1 MTDKLR
7 KYVLPNI
14 PFVFIG
20 WAFLKLGTAYRLA
33 AGSDFAHKFIGLGQT
48 VGAAFADFAPG
59 LAPFDWLVGIVGAV
73 AFRLLICFKSKNA
86 KKFRR
91 DEEYGSARWGSE
103 KDIRPFVD
111 PKFENNM
118 ILTATEQLTMNTRPK
133 NPANARNLNF
143 CGIGSSGSG
152 KTRFWLTPQLLQAHS
167 SYVVVDP
174 KGGVLGQVGSFLQKR
189 GYKIKVF
196 NSIDFSK
203 SMHYNPLAYIKT
215 EADILKFVNAL
226 ISNTKGEGKEG
237 DPFWTKAETLLYCA
251 LIAYIIFEGPAEDR
265 NMNTLVDMISGM
277 EVKEDDENYKNA
289 VDYMFDGLAKR
300 KPDCFAVKQYRKF
313 KLSSGK
319 TAKSIL
325 ISCGARLAPFDIPQ
339 LREIMSYDEL
349 ELDRMGDRRT
359 ATFFCISDTDST
371 YNFLVALAFSQM
383 FNLLCERADNV
394 HGGRLPHHVRV
405 LWDEAANT
413 GQVPQ
418 LEKLVAVIR
427 SREISLCLLYAG
439 SLRILRLDE
448 EVIFM
453 RANEDMSRVESEA
466 GIIATLIHHPD
477 FSFYSEQ
484 LLPNHFTNKENRI
497 IYQALRSLAQSGVQ
511 TIDPYII
518 VQELQ
523 SKEATRRFAD
533 DLSVDQLYTLIEN
546 SDILCRD
553 SVEAYMVLVN
563 NVLDAAF
570 RRDTYQQLKE
580 CQRLCLQPT
589 EANIEQ
595 KIYKMLDDVM
605 MEFSATND
613 VPPYKDVVDK
623 YWNEIQSRQS
633 AGYSG
638 IPFKFPALND
648 YATIERGELFIF
660 GAEQKQGKSMMLLN
674 CAVDLLRQGYAVLYL
689 DSELNTRLFT
699 ARLLAHLSGI
709 EYKRLTA
716 GTYSAEEAKRI
727 DEARE
732 WIKTRRFTHI
742 YIPTFDIQ
750 SIYTTVNKVRHTQGL
765 DVLIV
770 DYFKS
775 TGEGDAFNSYQELGR
790 FVDTVKN
797 RICGDMNIAGIGAA
811 QATSTGRLADSAK
824 IARNAST
831 IAMITDKTP
840 EEIEA
845 DGAEC
850 GNKKLRV
857 VVNRNGMQMAQDE
870 YISLFFDGNHILY
883 EQAKQAI
890 PRLPF

>member
-1 MTDKLR
+1 
-7 KYVLPNI
+7 
-14 PFVFIG
+14 
-20 WAFLKLGTAYRLA
+20 
-33 AGSDFAHKFIGLGQT
+33 
-48 VGAAFADFAPG
+48 
-59 LAPFDWLVGIVGAV
+59 
-73 AFRLLICFKSKNA
+73 
-86 KKFRR
+86 
-91 DEEYGSARWGSE
+91 
-103 KDIRPFVD
+103 
-111 PKFENNM
+111 
-118 ILTATEQLTMNTRPK
+118 
-133 NPANARNLNF
+133 
-143 CGIGSSGSG
+143 
-152 KTRFWLTPQLLQAHS
+152 
-167 SYVVVDP
+167 
-174 KGGVLGQVGSFLQKR
+174 
-189 GYKIKVF
+189 
-196 NSIDFSK
+196 
-203 SMHYNPLAYIKT
+203 
-215 EADILKFVNAL
+215 
-226 ISNTKGEGKEG
+226 
-237 DPFWTKAETLLYCA
+237 
-251 LIAYIIFEGPAEDR
+251 
-265 NMNTLVDMISGM
+265 
-277 EVKEDDENYKNA
+277 
-289 VDYMFDGLAKR
+289 
-300 KPDCFAVKQYRKF
+300 
-313 KLSSGK
+313 
-319 TAKSIL
+319 
-325 ISCGARLAPFDIPQ
+325 
-339 LREIMSYDEL
+339 
-349 ELDRMGDRRT
+349 
-359 ATFFCISDTDST
+359 
-371 YNFLVALAFSQM
+371 
-383 FNLLCERADNV
+383 
-394 HGGRLPHHVRV
+394 
-405 LWDEAANT
+405 
-413 GQVPQ
+413 
-418 LEKLVAVIR
+418 
-427 SREISLCLLYAG
+427 
-439 SLRILRLDE
+439 
-448 EVIFM
+448 M

-484 LLPNHFTNKENRI
+484 LLPNHFTNKENRL

-580 CQRLCLQPT
+580 CQRLCLQPA

-770 DYFKS
+770 DYFKGS
-775 TGEGDAFNSYQELGR
+775 GEGDAFNSYQELGR
-790 FVDTVKN
+790 LTDMVKN
-797 RICGDMNIAGIGAA
+797 QICGDMNIAGIGAA
-811 QATSTGRLADSAK
+811 QATTTGRLADSAK

-845 DGAEC
+845 DGVEC

-857 VVNRNGMQMAQDE
+857 VVNRNGAQMAQDE
-870 YISLFFDGNHILY
+870 YIDLQFSGNHILY
-883 EQAKQAI
+883 EQAKQHI
-890 PRLPF
+890 PQTPF